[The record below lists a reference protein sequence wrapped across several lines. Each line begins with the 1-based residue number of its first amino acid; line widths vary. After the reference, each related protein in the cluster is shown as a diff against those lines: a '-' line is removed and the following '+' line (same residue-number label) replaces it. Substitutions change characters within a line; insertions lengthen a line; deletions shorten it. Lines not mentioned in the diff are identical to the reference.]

1 MARVPTPEEAVERA
15 RQAQDKRLKA
25 IQSLAEARQ
34 HIVDVRE
41 ETERER
47 AELEARIAGRI
58 NDAERDDV
66 RAYNAALA
74 AGWSPTELRKI
85 GFSEP
90 EKKKRAART
99 RRRASTT
106 GETNGTTSEPTTE
119 SSTPTTGDAEP
130 AAADQRV

>member
-25 IQSLAEARQ
+25 IQILAEARQ

-74 AGWSPTELRKI
+74 AGWSTTELRKI
-85 GFSEP
+85 GFPEP
-90 EKKKRAART
+90 EKKKRAARA
-99 RRRASTT
+99 RRRTATT
-106 GETNGTTSEPTTE
+106 AETNGTTPQPTTE
-119 SSTPTTGDAEP
+119 SSTPSAGDTEP
-130 AAADQRV
+130 ATVDQRA

>member
-15 RQAQDKRLKA
+15 RQAQEKRLKA

-66 RAYNAALA
+66 RAYNAAVA
-74 AGWSPTELRKI
+74 AGWSTTELRKI
-85 GFSEP
+85 GFPEP
-90 EKKKRAART
+90 EKKKR
-99 RRRASTT
+99 S
-106 GETNGTTSEPTTE
+106 EEHTSELQSRGHLVCRLLLENKNTIPNR
-119 SSTPTTGDAEP
+119 
-130 AAADQRV
+130 Q